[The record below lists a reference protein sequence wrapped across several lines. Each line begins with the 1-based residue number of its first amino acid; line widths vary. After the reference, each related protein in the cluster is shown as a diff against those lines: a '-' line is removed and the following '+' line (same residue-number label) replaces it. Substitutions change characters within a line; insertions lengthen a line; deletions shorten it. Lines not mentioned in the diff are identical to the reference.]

1 MSQGSKKPAARVL
14 PRTNPAS
21 IEPAILH
28 KRFKSDQHSD
38 VQSARADMVAPDLV
52 VSAVSSLE
60 TDSRDFPHFQAPNH
74 HIVAT
79 FEPLA
84 VSMPPL
90 AVSIPPEIIK
100 SPTDLRLLV
109 SQVGI
114 QVVIRQI
121 VKKHLFQHVKF
132 YIDREHKRYSTD
144 PLTLCGRLLRN
155 CYTTDVV
162 CDDVWWDE
170 HRQEIVRAITNRR
183 NNVIKGIKEKFQGK
197 SYGENTYDAS
207 H

>member
-1 MSQGSKKPAARVL
+1 M
-14 PRTNPAS
+14 
-21 IEPAILH
+21 
-28 KRFKSDQHSD
+28 
-38 VQSARADMVAPDLV
+38 QS
-52 VSAVSSLE
+52 
-60 TDSRDFPHFQAPNH
+60 PNH

-79 FEPLA
+79 FAPTA
-84 VSMPPL
+84 VNTS
-90 AVSIPPEIIK
+90 PENIT
-100 SPTDLRLLV
+100 SPTDLRLV
-109 SQVGI
+109 I

-121 VKKHLFQHVKF
+121 VKKHLFQ
-132 YIDREHKRYSTD
+132 HKRYSTD